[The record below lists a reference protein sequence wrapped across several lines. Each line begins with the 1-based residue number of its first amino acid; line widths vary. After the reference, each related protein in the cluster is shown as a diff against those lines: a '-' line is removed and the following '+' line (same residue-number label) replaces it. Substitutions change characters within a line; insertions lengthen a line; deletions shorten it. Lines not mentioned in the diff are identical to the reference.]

1 MAEQNK
7 NNCCEILNQSKEF
20 NANLE
25 IVRESHKAEENKV
38 ILGYSGWL
46 KISRCI
52 CGHGY
57 IESEG
62 IFYPYNTGDYLLFFS
77 NVSYM
82 VVSESECD
90 TVWECIEIDGLK
102 TDKEENRILV
112 FSDLQMSELDVEKGR
127 RNKFDSILPSLQYI
141 MEHYIETIRISTL
154 AKTCYVSESYFRRVF
169 FECMHVSPSEYINQF
184 RINKAC
190 ELIKNKNYS
199 MDVIASKVG
208 FQSTATFYRNFK
220 RQKGCK
226 PFQWKNDNL

>member
-1 MAEQNK
+1 MENGGVK
-7 NNCCEILNQSKEF
+7 LITL
-20 NANLE
+20 
-25 IVRESHKAEENKV
+25 RECHGVEEKKA
-38 ILGYSGWL
+38 IQGDLGWL
-46 KISRCI
+46 KISKCI
-52 CGHGY
+52 CGYGY

-62 IFYPYNTGDYLLFFS
+62 IIYPYNTGDYLLFFS

-102 TDKEENRILV
+102 FDKEENQIMV
-112 FSDLQMSELDVEKGR
+112 FDNLQMSELDVEKGR
-127 RNKFDSILPSLQYI
+127 RNKFDSILPALQYI
-141 MEHYIETIRISTL
+141 TEHYRETIRISEL

-190 ELIKNKNYS
+190 DLIKNKKYS

-226 PFQWKNDNL
+226 PFQWKQNTFLS

>member
-1 MAEQNK
+1 MAEKNK
-7 NNCCEILNQSKEF
+7 NNCCEILNQPKKY

-38 ILGYSGWL
+38 IKGNFGWL

-62 IFYPYNTGDYLLFFS
+62 VSYPYNTGDYLLFFS

-82 VVSESECD
+82 VVAESGCD
-90 TVWECIEIDGLK
+90 TVWECIELDGV
-102 TDKEENRILV
+102 TTYQGENRILV
-112 FSDLQMSELDVEKGR
+112 FSDWPISELDVEKER
-127 RNKFDSILPSLQYI
+127 KNKFDSILPSLQYI
-141 MEHYIETIRISTL
+141 MEHYRETIRISTL
-154 AKTCYVSESYFRRVF
+154 AKMCYVSESYFRKVF

-190 ELIKNKNYS
+190 DLIKNKNYS
-199 MDVIASKVG
+199 MDVVAAKVG

-226 PFQWKNDNL
+226 PFQWKKDNL